1 MEKMFRKPF
10 HSRKDEDTI
19 KTLPLGLIHSD
30 VISSMQTQTMSS
42 YRYIIMC
49 TNDYSRYTD
58 VYFMKAK
65 SEAPTKIKEYVAK
78 VEKQHPKKRVC
89 RIRVDGGGEYGSR
102 ENFLEYLTEEG
113 IVRDILLTTTEWPL
127 GEMQLLSNG
136 SSTINAQAC
145 GNAKQTLG

>member
-1 MEKMFRKPF
+1 M
-10 HSRKDEDTI
+10 
-19 KTLPLGLIHSD
+19 
-30 VISSMQTQTMSS
+30 
-42 YRYIIMC
+42 
-49 TNDYSRYTD
+49 
-58 VYFMKAK
+58 YFMKAK